1 MFVSLVMH
9 VDAIVRLTVRF
20 LMNDLTSDPRH
31 FKRDLFHLSHLSHL
45 IRDGSSLLS
54 VSIPILSDSPVS
66 QSKST
71 FFLSCSVIID
81 VLFLLSK
88 LLTAEMSMIRSVSL

>member
-1 MFVSLVMH
+1 MLNFSKNLCALRYSLTIFVSLVMH

-31 FKRDLFHLSHLSHL
+31 FKRDLFHLSPL

-54 VSIPILSDSPVS
+54 VSMPILSDSPLS
-66 QSKST
+66 Q
-71 FFLSCSVIID
+71 
-81 VLFLLSK
+81 
-88 LLTAEMSMIRSVSL
+88 